1 MKTSFGAVYAKVT
14 DDKNPITR
22 RQGGE
27 ALRRGGG
34 AEVLRQR
41 AARAGRGC
49 VRLFVGK
56 HDEEQ
61 QEERSAASE
70 RRQRRPQRE
79 KRRVEDERQRHGEEQ
94 AARGASE
101 RPDGAEGGV
110 ERKWRGKVGRR
121 GRENGGEGGTM
132 DWERAVWR
140 LRRVV
145 SGLRRMVWR
154 MRKAV
159 CRKRRMV
166 WRMRKAVCG
175 LRRMVCGLGRMS

>member
-1 MKTSFGAVYAKVT
+1 MKTSFGAVCARVT

-94 AARGASE
+94 AARGVLE

-110 ERKWRGKVGRR
+110 EREWRGTVGRR
-121 GRENGGEGGTM
+121 GRENGGEGGKM
-132 DWERAVWR
+132 DWERAVVR
-140 LRRVV
+140 KRRAVLRMKRVVCGLRRV
-145 SGLRRMVWR
+145 
-154 MRKAV
+154 
-159 CRKRRMV
+159 
-166 WRMRKAVCG
+166 VCG
-175 LRRMVCGLGRMS
+175 LRRMS